1 MWKVTALDPGRGFTW
16 KSGAP
21 GMWVY
26 AHHSVEPVE
35 GGARATLRLR
45 YEGVIGRLM
54 GRMTH
59 AITNRYLGLEA
70 AGLKRRSED
79 SLRTAP

>member
-1 MWKVTALDPGRGFTW
+1 MWKVTALDSGRGFTW

-35 GGARATLRLR
+35 GGARVTLRLH
-45 YEGVIGRLM
+45 YEGAIGRLM
-54 GRMTH
+54 GRMTQ
-59 AITNRYLGLEA
+59 AITNRYLGFEA
-70 AGLKRRSED
+70 TGLKRRGEGRAS
-79 SLRTAP
+79 SFP

>member
-1 MWKVTALDPGRGFTW
+1 MWRVTALDPGRSFTW

-35 GGARATLRLR
+35 GGARVRLRLN

-54 GRMTH
+54 GRLTH